1 MLQVSTISSS
11 GMKKLQLTLFLGLF
25 LSVFSFAQSER
36 DRNFPDLPKNNN
48 ESGAQFESPESSLN
62 ESRQESV
69 QKTTLSPA
77 KDNKINTPT
86 ASKKENFLYKQG
98 GEKDV
103 KKEEIST
110 LSFNLFL
117 YIVDR
122 FKED

>member
-1 MLQVSTISSS
+1 M

-25 LSVFSFAQSER
+25 VSFVSFAQSDRER
-36 DRNFPDLPKNNN
+36 NLPELSKNNN
-48 ESGAQFESPESSLN
+48 ESGANFENSEPSLN
-62 ESRQESV
+62 ESRQENS
-69 QKTTLSPA
+69 QRNTLNPV
-77 KDNKINTPT
+77 KDTKPT
-86 ASKKENFLYKQG
+86 NSSSLKKENPLFKQG
-98 GEKDV
+98 GEKDA

>member
-1 MLQVSTISSS
+1 MLQVSKISTL
-11 GMKKLQLTLFLGLF
+11 GMKKLQLTFFLGF
-25 LSVFSFAQSER
+25 IVSFVAFGQSDRE
-36 DRNFPDLPKNNN
+36 RNFPDLPKNS
-48 ESGAQFESPESSLN
+48 ESSTQFESPESSTG

-69 QKTTLSPA
+69 QRTTLNPV
-77 KDNKINTPT
+77 KDSKSNT
-86 ASKKENFLYKQG
+86 SSSLKKENPLFKQG

>member
-1 MLQVSTISSS
+1 MLQVTKISSL
-11 GMKKLQLTLFLGLF
+11 GMKKLQLTLFLGF
-25 LSVFSFAQSER
+25 IVSFVAFAQTDRE
-36 DRNFPDLPKNNN
+36 RNFPDLPKNS
-48 ESGAQFESPESSLN
+48 ESSTQFESPDSSTPD
-62 ESRQESV
+62 SRQDNGQRTILNPV
-69 QKTTLSPA
+69 KDTKT
-77 KDNKINTPT
+77 NTST
-86 ASKKENFLYKQG
+86 ASKKENPLFKQG

>member
-1 MLQVSTISSS
+1 MLQVLKISTL
-11 GMKKLQLTLFLGLF
+11 GMKKLQLTFLLGF
-25 LSVFSFAQSER
+25 IVSFVAFGQTER
-36 DRNFPDLPKNNN
+36 ERNFPDLPKNS
-48 ESGAQFESPESSLN
+48 ESSTHFESTESSIGD
-62 ESRQESV
+62 SRQENG
-69 QKTTLSPA
+69 QRTTLNPV
-77 KDNKINTPT
+77 KDSKANNT
-86 ASKKENFLYKQG
+86 SSLKKENPLFKQG

>member
-1 MLQVSTISSS
+1 MLQVSKISTL
-11 GMKKLQLTLFLGLF
+11 GMKKLQLTFFLGF
-25 LSVFSFAQSER
+25 LVSFVAFGQTDRE
-36 DRNFPDLPKNNN
+36 RNFPDLPKNS
-48 ESGAQFESPESSLN
+48 ESSTQLETPESSTVD
-62 ESRQESV
+62 SRQDNG
-69 QKTTLSPA
+69 QRTTLNPV
-77 KDNKINTPT
+77 KDSKSNT
-86 ASKKENFLYKQG
+86 SSSLKKENPLFKQG